1 MNVGALKV
9 MNADCLEAKVFNIA
23 KPLNMS
29 LGESSSFTHERSHH
43 IFNAAHLYIMF
54 RARLF
59 LNRTPFNV
67 AARTSQ
73 HSRCQHAPLK
83 LPLQSKFRWSYLW
96 YGSILALGISTGL
109 GARHFAAPLG
119 LPEPGSRDDE
129 LIIQSLNADIDKLD
143 IVKELRKQSYS
154 VHADVPLSSAA
165 GVETPKAWLEMDLGR
180 SEVEKGGLLG
190 TMSGT
195 RGLGVQRA
203 FWNAETREM
212 VAVVWIGG
220 GLSGWPGVSHGGAIA
235 TIFEEAMARMV
246 RGPDGDIGM
255 HSSWL
260 MTRRLLTQSPEEV
273 HRPSSLKVTY
283 AKPTYSL
290 DFYVLRASFA
300 KPKLP
305 QTEPVPEPEAGP
317 TSSWLSWLPAQ
328 KDMTKK
334 SEPGQ
339 LIEIIGTLESV
350 KGDLCVRAKGTFA
363 APALTS

>member
-1 MNVGALKV
+1 MSRARHLLH
-9 MNADCLEAKVFNIA
+9 CTPLNIA
-23 KPLNMS
+23 NRAS
-29 LGESSSFTHERSHH
+29 RR
-43 IFNAAHLYIMF
+43 AH
-54 RARLF
+54 
-59 LNRTPFNV
+59 TPF
-67 AARTSQ
+67 TS
-73 HSRCQHAPLK
+73 LD

-96 YGSILALGISTGL
+96 YGAVLSLGIATGL

-119 LPEPGSRDDE
+119 LPEPGSRDDA
-129 LIIQSLNADIDKLD
+129 LILESLNVDVDRLD
-143 IVKELRKQSYS
+143 IVKELRRQSYS
-154 VHADVPLSSAA
+154 VHSDVPLSSAA
-165 GVETPKAWLEMDLGR
+165 GVEAPKAWLEIDLGKNG
-180 SEVEKGGLLG
+180 VEKGGLLD

-203 FWNAETREM
+203 FYNPETREM

-246 RGPDGDIGM
+246 RGPNGNIG
-255 HSSWL
+255 
-260 MTRRLLTQSPEEV
+260 TQSDCRHLQCLMLTRTTEQV
-273 HRPSSLKVTY
+273 HRPTSLKVTY

-300 KPKLP
+300 KPDLP
-305 QTEPVPEPEAGP
+305 QTEPVPEPEAEP
-317 TSSWLSWLPAQ
+317 TKTWLSWLSPQ
-328 KDMTKK
+328 KDMTKR

-363 APALTS
+363 APALVG